1 MIQSKELTLI
11 QWPERYLSIE
21 QVAAS
26 AEVLSVF
33 RTTVLF
39 TGDVFAKV
47 NKVNLVD
54 LVSHSH
60 QSSAK
65 LHPLITVTVFL
76 C

>member
-26 AEVLSVF
+26 AEMLSVF
-33 RTTVLF
+33 RTIVLF
-39 TGDVFAKV
+39 IGNVFAKV

-54 LVSHSH
+54 LVSCSH